1 MRVKTRAEL
10 PKDDP
15 PTKTDGNETDA
26 IVILTLFNGTFI
38 SGVDNIDVLPDPLG
52 LEYCLVNIKSPKPV
66 KYSFAYIDDATE
78 TELFI
83 Y

>member
-26 IVILTLFNGTFI
+26 IVILTSFNGTFI
-38 SGVDNIDVLPDPLG
+38 SDV
-52 LEYCLVNIKSPKPV
+52 VNVNVCHRNGTI
-66 KYSFAYIDDATE
+66 YILIEFVCST
-78 TELFI
+78 
-83 Y
+83 